1 MTILDFGLTEGL
13 AAVGGAVLLG
23 LLVQGVWKAR
33 KASPRQAD
41 PPDAARVEPAM
52 GGNAGGSA
60 GGSGSGGGGTIV
72 RPGGAGGRSGPA
84 GGSALHGP
92 GGTDAEAR
100 ANPQGPETVP
110 DGLRDADGS
119 LAADDN
125 SPLRVPLPRKA
136 ARLDPLIDAI
146 AMLTLD
152 APVTGDLAL
161 VHLPPSRRA
170 GAKPFLIEGLNAQ
183 SNEWELPAAGQ
194 RYSEFQAG
202 VQMANRSGALNEIE
216 YSEFVQKLQGF
227 ADGVGAMAELPDMLD
242 VVARGRELDS
252 FASDH
257 DAQLSLTLSA
267 NGAAWSLGYLQQCA
281 GRRGFVPGV
290 LPGRL
295 VLPGAQEGS
304 PAVLVLAFD
313 SQIAL
318 QDDPSAASVRAVQL
332 SLDVPQT
339 AETAEPFPAWHEAAR
354 LLAADMDASMVDDS
368 GRPITLHAFAAI
380 GQDVAKLYVALT
392 SRDLAAG
399 SAAARRLFS

>member
-41 PPDAARVEPAM
+41 PPDSARVEPAM
-52 GGNAGGSA
+52 GGNAGGNA

-100 ANPQGPETVP
+100 ANPQSPETVP

-170 GAKPFLIEGLNAQ
+170 GAKPFLIEGLNAET
-183 SNEWELPAAGQ
+183 NEWELPAAGQ

-242 VVARGRELDS
+242 VVARARELDS

-295 VLPGAQEGS
+295 VLPGAQDGS

-313 SQIAL
+313 SQVAL